1 MSGLTDLTFE
11 NEIND
16 IYEEYLQHIA
26 TNSEPPSFDLPQ
38 SLNSSSTVRQIKY
51 KGGPRKSFIWK
62 HFSDDGDIRKCQVKI
77 NVSSQNPNGICE
89 KKFPNVSSTSNC
101 INHLLKCHNI
111 LTPDKTSKVNFFYKY

>member
-11 NEIND
+11 NEISD

-26 TNSEPPSFDLPQ
+26 TNSETPSFDLPQ

-51 KGGPRKSFIWK
+51 KGRPRKSFIWK
-62 HFSDDGDIRKCQVKI
+62 HFSDDGDIRKCQIKI

-89 KKFPNVSSTSNC
+89 KKFPNIPSTSN
-101 INHLLKCHNI
+101 
-111 LTPDKTSKVNFFYKY
+111 